1 MTRRDSTLNSSS
13 SFRLN
18 LVSFTFQSIELES
31 TSRSR
36 WRMNSEQALKS
47 LHIAQKHLDSS
58 NYPSAIRFANKS
70 ISLHPTPEAQ
80 ALLKRA
86 QDLSQNAAD
95 QPQASTSGVDPS
107 PSSATSG
114 GAKQRKQQQD
124 EKASPSNSSASSTA
138 SWTPAQAAVVKRVKA
153 CRVTSY
159 YEILSLEKSCSDAD
173 IKKAYRKVSS
183 TLSVNWMSE
192 K

>member
-1 MTRRDSTLNSSS
+1 
-13 SFRLN
+13 
-18 LVSFTFQSIELES
+18 
-31 TSRSR
+31 
-36 WRMNSEQALKS
+36 MNSEQALKS
-47 LHIAQKHLDSS
+47 LNIAQKHLDSS

-86 QDLSQNAAD
+86 QDLSSSSSED
-95 QPQASTSGVDPS
+95 SPQASTSGVDPS
-107 PSSATSG
+107 PSNATSG
-114 GAKQRKQQQD
+114 GAKHRKQQQD
-124 EKASPSNSSASSTA
+124 EKAAPVNGSASSTA

-173 IKKAYRKVSS
+173 IKKAYRKVCS
-183 TLSVNWMSE
+183 TLFSLHAIERAGRS
-192 K
+192 